1 MKESVRLIS
10 KAERELLLGEAHAS
24 RLLKMPNSG
33 WKLHKKSGYKFENN
47 ELRKD
52 KAAPTRKEKKR
63 DNKQSDST
71 PEPDK
76 VSRGEQDN
84 A

>member
-1 MKESVRLIS
+1 MVRLIN
-10 KAERELLLGEAHAS
+10 KAKREILIGEAHAL
-24 RLLKMPNSG
+24 RILRMPNNGG
-33 WKLHKKSGYKFENN
+33 WRLHRDSGYKFEND

-52 KAAPTRKEKKR
+52 KAVLTRKEKKR
-63 DNKQSDST
+63 NDKPRNST

-76 VSRGEQDN
+76 VPRGEQDN

>member
-1 MKESVRLIS
+1 MVRLINDS
-10 KAERELLLGEAHAS
+10 KREILLGEAHAL
-24 RLLKMPNSG
+24 RLLNMPNNGG
-33 WKLHKKSGYKFENN
+33 WRLHRDSGYKYEND

-52 KAAPTRKEKKR
+52 KAALAREEKKR
-63 DNKQSDST
+63 NNKQSDST

>member
-1 MKESVRLIS
+1 MVRLIN
-10 KAERELLLGEAHAS
+10 KEKCEVLLGEAHAL
-24 RLLKMPNSG
+24 RLLNMPNNGG
-33 WKLHKKSGYKFENN
+33 WRLHRDSGYKYEND

-63 DNKQSDST
+63 NNKQSDST